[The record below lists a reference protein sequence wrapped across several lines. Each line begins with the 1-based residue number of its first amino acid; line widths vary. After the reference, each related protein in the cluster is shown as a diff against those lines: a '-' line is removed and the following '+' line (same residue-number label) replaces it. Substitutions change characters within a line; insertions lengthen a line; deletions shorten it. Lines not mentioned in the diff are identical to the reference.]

1 MLCIVWLKWKI
12 FTQKF
17 TVELLFVKTSVKRS
31 ILIKKPSHPELV
43 TEPHS
48 DLCILLMIEGR
59 KVLQKAEDRIKGV
72 WMSREAE
79 EDLDVEKYLITDGV
93 LK

>member
-1 MLCIVWLKWKI
+1 M
-12 FTQKF
+12 
-17 TVELLFVKTSVKRS
+17 KTSVKRS
-31 ILIKKPSHPELV
+31 IIIKKPSHQELV

>member
-1 MLCIVWLKWKI
+1 MVQG
-12 FTQKF
+12 FY
-17 TVELLFVKTSVKRS
+17 FVTNVFHAVYC
-31 ILIKKPSHPELV
+31 L

-48 DLCILLMIEGR
+48 DICILLMIEGR